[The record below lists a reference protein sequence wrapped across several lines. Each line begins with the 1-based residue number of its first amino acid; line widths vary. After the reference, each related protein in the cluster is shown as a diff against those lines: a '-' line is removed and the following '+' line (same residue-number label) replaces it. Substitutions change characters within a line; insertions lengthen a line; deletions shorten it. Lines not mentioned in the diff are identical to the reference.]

1 MPENYVAMFPVTGE
15 EEAKKIIDAAR
26 EPLLEATALIA
37 GDQPFPGGKLTL
49 ADRLKSG
56 IVNRFFYRFCIKSSP
71 FYTTPACN
79 GCGRCAKMCF
89 TNCIVMREGKPHW
102 EGHCTHCMAC
112 ICGCPQHAI
121 EYGKKSQGKP
131 RYRCEEYTG

>member
-1 MPENYVAMFPVTGE
+1 
-15 EEAKKIIDAAR
+15 
-26 EPLLEATALIA
+26 
-37 GDQPFPGGKLTL
+37 
-49 ADRLKSG
+49 
-56 IVNRFFYRFCIKSSP
+56 
-71 FYTTPACN
+71 
-79 GCGRCAKMCF
+79 MCF